1 MIIRIVARIA
11 LASTVVALVGCGQD
25 RSAGPPTKTAPPD
38 QTPAPAQGPAS
49 PVAVA
54 DPTGLPEFGPTQLI
68 KPGIKFREATLER
81 GGVPMR
87 VWFYEP
93 EKAAD
98 PLALVL

>member
-1 MIIRIVARIA
+1 MIIRILARIA
-11 LASTVVALVGCGQD
+11 IASTVVALAGCGQD
-25 RSAGPPTKTAPPD
+25 RSASPPTKTAPPD
-38 QTPAPAQGPAS
+38 KTPAPAQAPAS

-54 DPTGLPEFGPTQLI
+54 DGPALPDFGPTQLI

-98 PLALVL
+98 KLA